1 MGLID
6 NFKLNT
12 LSSMA
17 EKEQS
22 ALLQEQLDALYEQ
35 LKETPSFQTAKRAKE
50 QVTGYIEKHPIQSA
64 LIALGVGFLL
74 GALFSSRKGE

>member
-1 MGLID
+1 
-6 NFKLNT
+6 
-12 LSSMA
+12 MA
-17 EKEQS
+17 QKEQP

-35 LKETPSFQTAKRAKE
+35 LKETSSFQIANRAKE
-50 QVTGYIEKHPIQSA
+50 RLTAYIEKHPVQSS

>member
-1 MGLID
+1 
-6 NFKLNT
+6 
-12 LSSMA
+12 MA
-17 EKEQS
+17 QKEQP

-35 LKETPSFQTAKRAKE
+35 LKETSSFQTANRAKE
-50 QVTGYIEKHPIQSA
+50 QLTGYIEKHPVQSA